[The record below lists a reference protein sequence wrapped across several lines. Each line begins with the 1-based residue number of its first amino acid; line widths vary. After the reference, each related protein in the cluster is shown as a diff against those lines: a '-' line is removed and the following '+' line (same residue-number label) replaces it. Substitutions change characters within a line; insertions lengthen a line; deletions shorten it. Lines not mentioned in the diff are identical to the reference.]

1 MAPALEGGRVEVKSE
16 DLISQATGY
25 GADLNHRLAAP

>member
-25 GADLNHRLAAP
+25 